1 MSRLSAQT
9 NHGTAEKK
17 STILASN
24 PVLRRLNKV
33 NEQSES
39 HACSYAGIAAKT
51 VVFLLF
57 SIAGI
62 AAQRILESKL
72 LTGSANSIT
81 IKGFETV
88 VYTGELIALG
98 VCVGA
103 AIVFQL
109 LAFFWK
115 ASTPVT
121 GALYCVTQGYFI
133 SFLIFKVLE
142 PYGYAYLGT
151 LALALTMLIILI
163 MAVLYATGVIRVT
176 KKFKMVMLTL
186 VITMVG
192 ISLLSFIGWL
202 LPFSRSMVNSIYNN
216 IGISIAMSVI
226 FIIIAALFLI
236 CDFNTIDHV
245 VNDKLP
251 KKYEW
256 QAAFGLSF
264 TVLWLY
270 LKVLDLVMTIAGN
283 NRK

>member
-1 MSRLSAQT
+1 MSRLASHP
-9 NHGTAEKK
+9 NSGTAAKK
-17 STILASN
+17 NTFLASN

-33 NEQSES
+33 DEYSES
-39 HACSYAGIAAKT
+39 HACTYTGIAFKT

-57 SIAGI
+57 SIGGI
-62 AAQRILESKL
+62 VAQRILESRL
-72 LTGSANSIT
+72 MTGSVNILS

-103 AIVFQL
+103 AIVLQL

-115 ASTPVT
+115 ASTPIT
-121 GALYCVTQGYFI
+121 GAFYCVTQGYFI

-142 PYGYAYLGT
+142 PYGYAYLGS
-151 LALALTMLIILI
+151 LALALTLLIILI

-176 KKFKMVMLTL
+176 KKFRMVMLTL

-192 ISLLSFIGWL
+192 ISLLSLIGWL
-202 LPFSRSMVNSIYNN
+202 IPFTRGMMTAIFNN
-216 IGISIAMSVI
+216 MGISIAMSVI

-245 VNDKLP
+245 VSDKLP

-270 LKVLDLVMTIAGN
+270 LKVLDLIMTIAGN
-283 NRK
+283 RRD